1 MLSTI
6 FSNQIEVLA
15 QILREDLKNPKDA
28 LFRRKIIITPSESIR
43 NWLMYASVERHSSI
57 FAGVQLVTLYEAL
70 QEIGYLLGDEEMLQI
85 PSTLQISF
93 ALESQIRTLQ
103 AQQPDSFAPLWN
115 YINSDSRRLI
125 DICDALASEFR
136 ESLEGL
142 SQAVVPNMEKSWQY
156 ILWESIFPQSLRENI
171 DAVSPE
177 KLTLPIDL
185 YIFGFDFLPPL
196 YCTLFG
202 RLNARFYLASPS
214 QVFWGDLRT
223 AKEQVSFQRRLRSS
237 GATLDLLEEYAGYLY
252 DQHQFLAN
260 FSKAGRSFWKMLDE
274 RGGVSHESFVP
285 IESASLLG
293 QVQRDIFEGESISE
307 SFCVHDGTIQIHAAP
322 TFLREIEVLHDFLL
336 NLFNEHYQ
344 QGIPLA
350 PADVLIIAPDIN
362 RYAPFVRSVFSARS
376 PQIPFALQG
385 LKRIDTQPFLYA
397 FQYLLSIWDRGFDKS
412 SIVHLF
418 SFPHFQKKWGFSEKE
433 RRTAISWLEKMDVF
447 VGLDEENRAH
457 ILNQPDYDHKE
468 KGTWRAALNATLDN
482 WICGDKGGVSIEVNQ
497 SDLFATVVTILK
509 ALKTDLKSLSD
520 EERKPLFQW
529 TYYIEALADKYFVVE
544 EEDKRFFRDLAEFSQ
559 KFHGDDKA
567 TFTFQSIKRLIAD
580 ALEREAAAWNANEI
594 NAVKFYS
601 LRKGP
606 FAPHKVVCVLGLDEE
621 QFPQKDVGNSLLTLA
636 KELKNEVKING
647 PDKDR
652 FALLQLIINTRRVF
666 YTSYCSFSRND
677 QKPQN
682 PSLPLQELMDY
693 LKERFS
699 ENALDLKVHTHS
711 PFALPQTTFDEVFY
725 DAAGA
730 RKNKNEKSPILDL
743 PELSACNREFSFN
756 ELASFSRYPLQHVL
770 KKTAGIYLEDKAL
783 EAEEEFALSRLNRSR
798 LLGSF
803 IKDAKLPE
811 YDDISEK
818 LPRGV
823 FGRAAYLDLKK
834 DWDEISSNIIDM
846 TLSPEHFFSVI
857 LAKGCDEIFAYS
869 LKECHHPQ
877 WEITKG
883 CFLTGTVDTLSKK
896 GIVLM
901 ERYADKEL
909 VRYWPHMLLA
919 NYFVR
924 SGLFQSQTLFF
935 VKNGKKV
942 AIDVPDC
949 DDAMQRFIRYHIF
962 CNEKGFLLTPEC
974 ILVLLLEEQELSAR
988 KTIEIKLSTAA
999 NSNDLYY
1006 QFAFQRKILPSIDE
1020 VMKAQ
1025 SLIREVYKELIPH
1038 LLDGDTDE
1046 SV

>member
-28 LFRRKIIITPSESIR
+28 LFRRKIVIAPSESIR
-43 NWLMYASVERHSSI
+43 NWLMYASAERHSSI

-70 QEIGYLLGDEEMLQI
+70 QEIGYLLGDEDILKI
-85 PSTLQISF
+85 PSTLQVSF

-103 AQQPDSFAPLWN
+103 SQQPDSFAPLWK
-115 YINSDSRRLI
+115 YINSDPKRLI
-125 DICDALASEFR
+125 DICDTLASEFR
-136 ESLEGL
+136 ECLEGL

-171 DAVSPE
+171 DSVSSG
-177 KLTLPIDL
+177 KLALPLDL

-202 RLNARFYLASPS
+202 RLNARFYLTSPS

-260 FSKAGRSFWKMLDE
+260 FSKAGRSFWKMLDD
-274 RGGVSHESFVP
+274 RGGDSQDSFVP
-285 IESASLLG
+285 IESVSLLG
-293 QVQRDIFEGESISE
+293 QVQRDIFEGEPISE
-307 SFCVHDGTIQIHAAP
+307 SSCVQDGTIQIHAAP

-344 QGIPLA
+344 QGVPLA
-350 PADVLIIAPDIN
+350 PSDVLIIAPDIN
-362 RYAPFVRSVFSARS
+362 RYAPFIRSVFSARS

-385 LKRIDTQPFLYA
+385 LKRIDMQPFLYA

-418 SFPHFQKKWGFSEKE
+418 SFPHFQKKWGFSDKE
-433 RRTAISWLEKMDVF
+433 RRTVIGWLEKMDVF
-447 VGLDEENRAH
+447 LGIDEENRSH
-457 ILNQPDYDHKE
+457 ILNQPVYDHKE
-468 KGTWRAALNATLDN
+468 KGTWRAALDATLDN
-482 WICGDKGGVSIEVNQ
+482 WISGDEEGVSIEVNQ

-509 ALKTDLKSLSD
+509 ALKTDLNSLSNK
-520 EERKPLFQW
+520 EQKPLFQW
-529 TYYIEALADKYFVVE
+529 TCYIEALAEKYFAVE

-567 TFTFQSIKRLIAD
+567 TFTFESIKRLIAD
-580 ALEREAAAWNANEI
+580 SLEREAAAWNAHEI
-594 NAVKFYS
+594 NAVKFCS

-606 FAPHKVVCVLGLDEE
+606 FAPHKIVCVLGLDEE

-652 FALLQLIINTRRVF
+652 FALLQLIINTRGVF

-699 ENALDLKVHTHS
+699 EKAVDLKVHAHS
-711 PFALPQTTFDEVFY
+711 PFALPQTTFDTVFY

-743 PELSACNREFSFN
+743 PELSAFNAEFSFN

-770 KKTAGIYLEDKAL
+770 KKTIGIYLEEKAL
-783 EAEEEFALSRLNRSR
+783 EVEEEFALSRLKRSQLMR
-798 LLGSF
+798 ACV
-803 IKDAKLPE
+803 KDAKLPDYNE
-811 YDDISEK
+811 ISEK

-846 TLSPEHFFSVI
+846 TLDPEQFFSVI
-857 LAKGCDEIFAYS
+857 LAKGCHEISAHS
-869 LKECHHPQ
+869 LKEWHHPR

-883 CFLTGTVDTLSKK
+883 YFLYGTVDALSKE
-896 GIVLM
+896 GFVLM
-901 ERYADKEL
+901 ERYTEKEL
-909 VRYWPHMLLA
+909 VRYWPHVLLA
-919 NYFVR
+919 NYFLR
-924 SGLFQSQTLFF
+924 SGLFQSQALFF
-935 VKNGKKV
+935 MKNGKKV
-942 AIDVPDC
+942 VIDVPNC

-962 CNEKGFLLTPEC
+962 CNEKGLLLTPEC
-974 ILVLLLEEQELSAR
+974 ILALLLEEQELSA
-988 KTIEIKLSTAA
+988 KKAIEKKLSTAA

-1006 QFAFQRKILPSIDE
+1006 HFALQRKILPSIDE
-1020 VMKAQ
+1020 IMKTQ
-1025 SLIREVYKELIPH
+1025 SLIREVYRELIPH
-1038 LLDGDTDE
+1038 LLGGDADE